1 VSPLKIRSA
10 APDDAPALSRLLGQL
25 GYPSDT
31 AEIPQRL
38 ERMATRPGTTVIVAE
53 ENGRVV
59 GCVSIH
65 LFYSLHTS
73 EPNAWLTAVVVDED
87 SRGRGVG
94 AEMVKRAEVW
104 AIQNGALRISLTSA
118 LHRKEAH
125 EFYKAHGY
133 EQTGV
138 RLAKIFAK
146 TLTHAAQMDSE
157 PLPTHESKPK

>member
-1 VSPLKIRSA
+1 VAPLKIRPA
-10 APDDAPALSRLLGQL
+10 GRDDAPALSRLLGQL
-25 GYPSDT
+25 GYPSE
-31 AEIPQRL
+31 AFEIPQRL
-38 ERMATRPGTTVIVAE
+38 DRMATRPGTTVIVAE

-87 SRGRGVG
+87 ARGRGIG

-118 LHRKEAH
+118 LHRTEAH

-146 TLTHAAQMDSE
+146 TLTESAKAEGETLS
-157 PLPTHESKPK
+157 THESN